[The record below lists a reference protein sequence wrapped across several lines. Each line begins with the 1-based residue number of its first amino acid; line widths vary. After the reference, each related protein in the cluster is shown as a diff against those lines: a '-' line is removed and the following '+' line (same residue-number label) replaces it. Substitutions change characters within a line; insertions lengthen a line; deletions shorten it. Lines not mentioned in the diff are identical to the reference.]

1 MHHRSPVGR
10 GLAAG
15 AVAATA
21 IAVWFLAFDVLR
33 GEALRT
39 PLFLAATLIKLD
51 LASRAAAV
59 ALYTVIH
66 YAGIMAI
73 GVVAAMGL
81 DWLRIRPGPLI
92 GAILGFLLFD
102 IVFYAGLVLAGTTV
116 LRALGWPVVL
126 AGCLFGGLAMAGT
139 LTLFSGVADEPA
151 VRSERTRRVATEAV
165 VSGLLAAVGVA
176 LWFLVLDLVQG
187 RPLFTPAAI
196 GSALLYGAQGT
207 ESVVIDANTVLLYS
221 FVHFAAFGLV
231 GITAAAL
238 VNAAEDQP
246 PLILGIFLLFV
257 TFEALFI
264 GILAIAAGW
273 LMGALQWWAVAAAN
287 VIAAALVGGYLAR
300 RHPGIRRRLDENVEA
315 QVA

>member
-1 MHHRSPVGR
+1 MRHRSPVIR

-39 PLFLAATLIKLD
+39 PVFLAATLIKLD
-51 LASRAAAV
+51 LASRAVAV
-59 ALYTVIH
+59 VAYTVIH
-66 YAGIMAI
+66 YTGIMAV
-73 GVVAAMGL
+73 GVVAAWGL

-102 IVFYAGLVLAGTTV
+102 IVFYAGLVLGGTTV

-126 AGCLFGGLAMAGT
+126 AGCMFGGLAMAGT
-139 LTLFSGVADEPA
+139 LSLFSGVAHEAA
-151 VRSERTRRVATEAV
+151 VRSERGRRVAVEAV

-176 LWFLVLDLVQG
+176 LWFLVLDLLQG
-187 RPLFTPAAI
+187 RPFFTPAAI
-196 GSALLYGAQGT
+196 GSALLHGARGV
-207 ESVVIDANTVLLYS
+207 ESVVIDTNTVLLYS

-231 GITAAAL
+231 GVAAAAL

-246 PLILGIFLLFV
+246 PLILGIVLLFV

-264 GILAIAAGW
+264 GFVAIAAGW

-300 RHPGIRRRLDENVEA
+300 RHPGVRRSLEENVEA
-315 QVA
+315 QTA